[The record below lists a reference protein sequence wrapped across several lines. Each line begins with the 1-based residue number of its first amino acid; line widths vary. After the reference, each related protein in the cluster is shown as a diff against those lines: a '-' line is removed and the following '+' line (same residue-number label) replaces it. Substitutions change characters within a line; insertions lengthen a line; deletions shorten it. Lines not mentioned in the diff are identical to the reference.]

1 MTDDKNL
8 VDAYASIYNKK
19 EEDKEQV
26 NEVAPIVAAGIG
38 LGKKLLM
45 NKKNIYI
52 PIKVVPYI
60 FVSIATIT
68 IAFTTNF
75 FI

>member
-38 LGKKLLM
+38 LGLSL
-45 NKKNIYI
+45 IHI
-52 PIKVVPYI
+52 
-60 FVSIATIT
+60 
-68 IAFTTNF
+68 
-75 FI
+75 